1 MIRYDYEGMPFH
13 ARDENGRQYLLTPLY
28 RLKATDAGWQ
38 QEDAPEFCT
47 GLRTEFWQ
55 WVAREAKGRYFIID
69 TDPPTPL
76 ISDDPRAV

>member
-13 ARDENGRQYLLTPLY
+13 ARDGSGRQYLLTPLY
-28 RLKATDAGWQ
+28 RLKATDSGWQ
-38 QEDAPEFCT
+38 RDVAPEYCA

-55 WVAREAKGRYFIID
+55 WVTREATGRYLITD

-76 ISDDPRAV
+76 VSDDPLAV